1 MQEFELER
9 EQTRQQAAEY
19 LHKLANGL
27 EENNTVTF
35 ISGEQSTTIDP
46 PQTVHFRMETDEDS
60 SWIGTDRGRSF
71 VIELGWESDEVE
83 PNEDLVI
90 VNQPG
95 SPEHKVDEPDRGSTD
110 PRVDEPDRR

>member
-1 MQEFELER
+1 MHEFELEG
-9 EQTRQQAAEY
+9 EHTRQEVADY

-46 PQTVHFRMETDEDS
+46 PRTLHFRMETDEDS
-60 SWIGTDRGRSF
+60 SWIGSDKGRSF
-71 VIELGWESDEVE
+71 NMELGWEADEVE
-83 PNEDLVI
+83 PNDDLII

-95 SPEHKVDEPDRGSTD
+95 SPEHKVEESGSGTAD
-110 PRVDEPDRR
+110 PRVDESDRV